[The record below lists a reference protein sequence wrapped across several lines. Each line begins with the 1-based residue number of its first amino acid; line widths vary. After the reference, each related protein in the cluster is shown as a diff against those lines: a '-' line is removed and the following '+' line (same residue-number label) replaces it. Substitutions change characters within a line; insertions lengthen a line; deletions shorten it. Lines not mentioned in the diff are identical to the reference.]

1 VGWIFCHKPTAEFC
15 EGKVVKEMDGYEEE
29 QAIVT
34 DDVDIYAV
42 TRHEDSRR
50 TLPLVSPTKALF
62 VYTNPVLD

>member
-1 VGWIFCHKPTAEFC
+1 
-15 EGKVVKEMDGYEEE
+15 VKEMDGYEEE